1 MMEKFLRLL
10 NPKTTNFD
18 SIGGGSY
25 GALTTQ
31 DVCAAISYAELTPV
45 QSILFRLYISKLNQL
60 EDIAKATKTML
71 LLSKNLKISSE
82 ADRNEIALYIA
93 LVEIFNCPADYK
105 PSERNRSVIGSVS
118 RMQIQRNLGN
128 LINQYKGEIAKQLE
142 EIESKIMA
150 QLKITY

>member
-1 MMEKFLRLL
+1 MEKILRLL
-10 NPKTTNFD
+10 NPKSTNFD
-18 SIGGGSY
+18 SVGGGSY

-31 DVCAAISYAELTPV
+31 DVCVAISYAELSPV
-45 QSILFRLYISKLNQL
+45 QSILFKLHISKLNQL
-60 EDIAKATKTML
+60 EDLAKATKTIL
-71 LLSKNLKISSE
+71 LLSKSLKSSSE
-82 ADRNEIALYIA
+82 PDRDEIALYIA

-128 LINQYKGEIAKQLE
+128 LINQYKVEVSKQIE

-150 QLKITY
+150 QLKIT

>member
-1 MMEKFLRLL
+1 MEKILRLL
-10 NPKTTNFD
+10 NPKSTNFD
-18 SIGGGSY
+18 SVGGGSY

-31 DVCAAISYAELTPV
+31 DVCAAISYAELSPV
-45 QSILFRLYISKLNQL
+45 QSILFKLHISKLNQL
-60 EDIAKATKTML
+60 EDLAKATKTIL
-71 LLSKNLKISSE
+71 LLSKSLKSSSE
-82 ADRNEIALYIA
+82 PDRDEIALYIA

-128 LINQYKGEIAKQLE
+128 LINQYKVEVSKQIE

-150 QLKITY
+150 QLKIT

>member
-1 MMEKFLRLL
+1 MEKILRLL
-10 NPKTTNFD
+10 NPKSTNFD
-18 SIGGGSY
+18 SVGGGSY

-31 DVCAAISYAELTPV
+31 DVCVAISYAELSSV
-45 QSILFRLYISKLNQL
+45 QSILLRLHISKLNHL
-60 EDIAKATKTML
+60 EDIVKATKTIL
-71 LLSKNLKISSE
+71 LLSKNLKLSSE
-82 ADRNEIALYIA
+82 PDRDETALYIA

-105 PSERNRSVIGSVS
+105 PSERNRAVIGSVS

-128 LINQYKGEIAKQLE
+128 LINQYKAEIAKQLE

>member
-1 MMEKFLRLL
+1 MEKILRLL

-18 SIGGGSY
+18 SVGGGSY
-25 GALTTQ
+25 GALTAQ
-31 DVCAAISYAELTPV
+31 DVCAAISYAELSPV
-45 QSILFRLYISKLNQL
+45 QSILLRLHISKLNQL
-60 EDIAKATKTML
+60 EDIAKATKTIL
-71 LLSKNLKISSE
+71 LLSKNLKLSSE
-82 ADRNEIALYIA
+82 PVRDETALYIA

-105 PSERNRSVIGSVS
+105 PSERNRAVIGSVS

-128 LINQYKGEIAKQLE
+128 LINQYKAEIAKQLE